1 MVESEGYI
9 PYAGYHTYYRVAG
22 NIQQSLAAGRL
33 PLLVLHGGPGAAH
46 YYLQTLDGIAK
57 NYGRAVV
64 YYDQMSCGR
73 SKTPPLP
80 NKWSERFFLDE
91 LACVREA
98 LGLKKCHILG
108 QSWGGMLAM
117 MYAIGEPWHPHGHT
131 GLASMV
137 VASSPASMDLWLH
150 EAVRLRH
157 YLPRQMD
164 GALAQADVD
173 GNYDRPEVKAAS
185 AEYYRRHVSLIP
197 ENDRPANLHSPEPD
211 PVGDECYHFMQGMSE
226 FVVTG
231 KLSHWSVVDQ
241 LPSINVPTLVTSG
254 AADECTPLIAKQ
266 VADGIPHARWVL
278 FADGTHWVHG
288 EQPELYNAT
297 VEKFLEQHD
306 PALGE

>member
-1 MVESEGYI
+1 MVQSEGFI

-22 NIQQSLAAGRL
+22 DIQQSLQAGKL

-46 YYLQTLDGIAK
+46 YYLQTLDGIWES
-57 NYGRAVV
+57 YGRAVV

-80 NKWSERFFLDE
+80 QLWSEKFFLDE
-91 LACVREA
+91 LTCVRKA
-98 LGLKKCHILG
+98 LGLDRCHILG

-117 MYAIGEPWHPHGHT
+117 MYAIGQPWHTNGHD
-131 GLASMV
+131 GMASMV

-150 EAVRLRH
+150 EALRLRH
-157 YLPRQMD
+157 YLPAPMEA
-164 GALAQADVD
+164 ALAQADED
-173 GNYDRPEVKAAS
+173 GDYDRPEVRAAT
-185 AEYYRRHVSLIP
+185 AEYYRRHVSLVP
-197 ENDRPANLHSPEPD
+197 ENERPANLHSPEPD

-231 KLSHWSVVDQ
+231 RLSHWSVVDQ
-241 LPSINVPTLVTSG
+241 LPSIDVPTLVTSG

-266 VADGIPHARWVL
+266 VADGIPGARWVL
-278 FADGTHWVHG
+278 FPDGTHWVHG
-288 EQPELYNAT
+288 EQPQLYNAT

-306 PALGE
+306 